1 MTTVATREQV
11 APAPLTNRPRGLLLG
26 LGVLFL
32 GVVGASVGHL
42 LVPQVGVLTW
52 AIGLGIAVANLGLLP
67 SGAAPQLGVLTRRLL
82 RVGIVLL
89 GFSVSFASIA
99 ALGLPLVALVVSS
112 LVATLLLTLWL
123 GHRLGVGRAR
133 TLLVGTGV
141 AICGASAIAA
151 MEETAGAEEDDVA
164 AAIAMVTL
172 FGTAAL
178 VAIPLLQGPLGLTD
192 LQLGAWAG
200 ASVHEVGQVV
210 AAAGPAGPAAV
221 AVAVVVKLTRVV
233 MLAPVVAVA
242 GVVSRM
248 TSPRTDGATGRPALV
263 PLFVLGFLACAA
275 LRSADVVPL
284 TALDWIAQVQ
294 VIALGAALF
303 GMGCSVRLAHLWR
316 NGGAVTGVAAAATLF
331 LGTVTLAGV
340 LLVAPGT

>member
-1 MTTVATREQV
+1 MTVLAAVDQV
-11 APAPLTNRPRGLLLG
+11 VRPPATNRPRRVLLA
-26 LGVLFL
+26 LGVLSL
-32 GVVGASVGHL
+32 GVLGASVCHL

-52 AIGLGIAVANLGLLP
+52 AIGLGILAANAGLVP
-67 SGAAPQLGVLTRRLL
+67 AGAASQLGSQTRRLL

-99 ALGLPLVALVVSS
+99 ALGLPLVALVAGS

-123 GHRLGVGRAR
+123 GRRLGVGRAR

-172 FGTAAL
+172 FGTLAL
-178 VAIPLLQGPLGLTD
+178 VALPLLQGPFGLTD
-192 LQLGAWAG
+192 VQLGAWAG

-242 GVVSRM
+242 GVVTRLRSAR
-248 TSPRTDGATGRPALV
+248 PGAGTGRPALV

-275 LRSADVVPL
+275 LRSAGVVPA

-294 VIALGAALF
+294 VVALGAALF

-316 NGGAVTGVAAAATLF
+316 NGGAVMVVAAAATLF

-340 LLVAPGT
+340 LLVAPAT

>member
-99 ALGLPLVALVVSS
+99 AIGLPLVALVVSS
-112 LVATLLLTLWL
+112 LAATLLLTLWL
-123 GHRLGVGRAR
+123 GRRLGVGRAR

>member
-123 GHRLGVGRAR
+123 GRRLGVGRAR